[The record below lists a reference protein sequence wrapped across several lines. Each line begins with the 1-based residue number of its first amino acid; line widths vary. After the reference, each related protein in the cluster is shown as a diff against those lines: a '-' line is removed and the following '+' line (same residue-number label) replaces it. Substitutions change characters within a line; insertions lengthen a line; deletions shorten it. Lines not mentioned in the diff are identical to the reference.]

1 MFYRQVHHASSTTNS
16 LLGLTRMTR
25 DHAPSSSW
33 IPLLQFLPLRTC
45 PELLDWLTSVE
56 HDTPSHPCQCLTKK
70 QQVIHHRVW
79 VWSLRLPLSATCRSS
94 VTGFTL
100 VMTLA
105 RTEPSTVVYSVCSW
119 NGRCGFPSI
128 IRGGVD
134 ATSSP
139 AVSYTNTMQNECAV
153 CQSSLLHRVTL
164 AITLT

>member
-1 MFYRQVHHASSTTNS
+1 MSPCHACIVTDSV
-16 LLGLTRMTR
+16 LWWLTWMTP
-25 DHAPSSSW
+25 DYASSSSW
-33 IPLLQFLPLRTC
+33 IPPLQFLPLRTC
-45 PELLDWLTSVE
+45 PELLGWLTSVE
-56 HDTPSHPCQCLTKK
+56 HDTPSHPCQCLIKK
-70 QQVIHHRVW
+70 QQVIHHGVW

-139 AVSYTNTMQNECAV
+139 AVSYMNVSM
-153 CQSSLLHRVTL
+153 
-164 AITLT
+164 